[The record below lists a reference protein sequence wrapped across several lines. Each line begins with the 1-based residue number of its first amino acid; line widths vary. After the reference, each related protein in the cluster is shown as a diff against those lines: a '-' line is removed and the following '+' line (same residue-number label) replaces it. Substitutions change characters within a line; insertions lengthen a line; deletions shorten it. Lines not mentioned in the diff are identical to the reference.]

1 MARIRQEDIEAVK
14 ERTDI
19 VKLVGQYLTLKKSGH
34 DSLTGLCPFHQEKTG
49 SFSVSPAKQVFYCF
63 GCGKGGDAITFLRE
77 LEQLSYVEA
86 IERLA
91 GDAGVTLRFEG
102 DSAAERRASERRKAL
117 YRANEQAAQLFAQM
131 LKDGREGGDARA
143 YIAERGIGPEAIEQ
157 FEIGYAPGYPDF
169 LLRRL
174 SGARDLSTDLL
185 LEAGLATKGED
196 GAVRDRF
203 RGRLTFPIQDLQGR
217 HIGFGA
223 RVLPSDARAGE
234 QAKYLN
240 TAETPIY
247 RKHEV
252 LYNMHRARQAVAK
265 SGDVFVVEGY
275 TDVIGLAQA
284 GIDNVVATCGT
295 ALGERHVEQLSRF
308 ADRAILSFDS
318 DEAGARAAE
327 RAFAYQERF
336 SVTIVVLV
344 MPEGLDPA
352 DFVAKHGADA
362 VRKAASTAR
371 PLVEYMVRRTV
382 DRHDLGTIEG
392 QSAAVAD
399 ALPLLERLTDP
410 VRRSEYVG
418 LLADLA
424 GVSEVSVS
432 QSLQRR
438 LGGKPVEVATTM
450 KRGTA
455 RERVERES
463 LRLIVRGD
471 VDAELASALAATDF
485 SSAETTSPVRRA
497 PRGRMGPGRDRRWR
511 RSRPRGA
518 GRGPRRRAPRGRSH
532 PRVRRGGRR
541 AAPRVRAQSAERR
554 AARAAPETEPDD
566 RCRIR
571 RPVQA
576 ACRGGRRAPSATRRV
591 TVIPLPYTVPVA
603 MHTPQDMA

>member
-1 MARIRQEDIEAVK
+1 VARIRQEDVEAVK

-19 VKLVGQYLTLKKSGH
+19 VQLVGQYLTLKKSGH

-77 LEQLSYVEA
+77 LEHLSYVEA

-91 GDAGVTLRFEG
+91 STAGVTLRYEG
-102 DSAAERRASERRKAL
+102 DSAAERRAAERRRSL
-117 YRANEQAAQLFAQM
+117 YRANEQAASMFSTM
-131 LKDGREGGDARA
+131 LTSGKEATDARA
-143 YIAERGIGPEAIEQ
+143 YVTERGISAESIET
-157 FEIGYAPGYPDF
+157 FEIGYAPGYSDF

-174 SGARDLSTDLL
+174 SGARDLSAEIL
-185 LEAGLATKGED
+185 LEAGLASRGED
-196 GAVRDRF
+196 GTVRDRF

-265 SGDVFVVEGY
+265 TGDVFVVEGY

-284 GIDNVVATCGT
+284 GITNVVATCGT
-295 ALGERHVEQLSRF
+295 ALGERHFEQLSRF

-327 RAFAYQERF
+327 RAFGFQERYPI
-336 SVTIVVLV
+336 TAVVLI
-344 MPEGLDPA
+344 MPDGLDPA

-362 VRKAASTAR
+362 VAAAASSAR

-382 DRHDLGTIEG
+382 ERHDLGTIEG
-392 QSAAVAD
+392 RSAAVAD
-399 ALPLLERLTDP
+399 ALPILERLNDP
-410 VRRSEYVG
+410 IRRSEYEG

-424 GVSEVSVS
+424 GVSHASVA
-432 QSLQRR
+432 QSLARQ
-438 LGGKPVEVATTM
+438 LSGKPAEVASTM

-455 RERVERES
+455 RERLEREVVK
-463 LRLIVRGD
+463 LIARGD
-471 VDAELASALAATDF
+471 LGADLAATIDQTDF
-485 SSAETTSPVRRA
+485 STPKQRA
-497 PRGRMGPGRDRRWR
+497 LFVALRDEKWDAGPI
-511 RSRPRGA
+511 
-518 GRGPRRRAPRGRSH
+518 
-532 PRVRRGGRR
+532 VGGEDGER
-541 AAPRVRAQSAERR
+541 AAKVAALIVEPLEGDPTPAYAEAVVDRLRTFVLKGQSDEVRGKLQRMNPTTDAAYDELFRRLVEIDGELRRLKERS
-554 AARAAPETEPDD
+554 P
-566 RCRIR
+566 
-571 RPVQA
+571 
-576 ACRGGRRAPSATRRV
+576 
-591 TVIPLPYTVPVA
+591 
-603 MHTPQDMA
+603 

>member
-1 MARIRQEDIEAVK
+1 MARIRQEDVEAVK

-19 VKLVGQYLTLKKSGH
+19 VQLVGQYLTLKKSGH

-77 LEQLSYVEA
+77 LEHLSYVEA

-91 GDAGVTLRFEG
+91 STAGVTLRYEG
-102 DSAAERRASERRKAL
+102 DSAIERRAAERRKAL
-117 YRANEQAAQLFAQM
+117 FRANEQAASLFSTM
-131 LKDGREGGDARA
+131 LRSGKEATDARA
-143 YIAERGIGPEAIEQ
+143 YVTERGITPESIET
-157 FEIGYAPGYPDF
+157 FEIGYAPGYSDF

-174 SGARDLSTDLL
+174 AGNRDLSSEIL
-185 LEAGLATKGED
+185 LEAGLASRGED
-196 GAVRDRF
+196 GTVRDRF

-265 SGDVFVVEGY
+265 TGDVFVVEGY

-284 GIDNVVATCGT
+284 GITNVVATCGT
-295 ALGERHVEQLSRF
+295 ALGERHFEQLSRF
-308 ADRAILSFDS
+308 ATRAILSFDS

-327 RAFAYQERF
+327 RAFGFQERYPI
-336 SVTIVVLV
+336 TAVVLI
-344 MPEGLDPA
+344 MPDGLDPA

-362 VRKAASTAR
+362 VSAAAASAR

-382 DRHDLGTIEG
+382 ERHDLGTIEG
-392 QSAAVAD
+392 RSAAVAD
-399 ALPLLERLTDP
+399 ALPILERLNDP
-410 VRRSEYVG
+410 IRRSEYEG

-424 GVSEVSVS
+424 GVSHASVA
-432 QSLQRR
+432 QSLARD
-438 LGGKPVEVATTM
+438 LSGKPAEVASTM

-455 RERVERES
+455 RERLEREVVK
-463 LRLIVRGD
+463 LIARGD
-471 VDAELASALAATDF
+471 LGPDLAATIDESDF
-485 SSAETTSPVRRA
+485 STPKQRALFAALRDVKWDSGTIVGGEDGDLAAKVAALIVEPLEGEPTPAYAEAVADRLGTFVLKAQSDEIRGKLQRMNPTTDADYDELFQRLVEID
-497 PRGRMGPGRDRRWR
+497 GELR
-511 RSRPRGA
+511 RSKE
-518 GRGPRRRAPRGRSH
+518 RS
-532 PRVRRGGRR
+532 P
-541 AAPRVRAQSAERR
+541 
-554 AARAAPETEPDD
+554 
-566 RCRIR
+566 
-571 RPVQA
+571 
-576 ACRGGRRAPSATRRV
+576 
-591 TVIPLPYTVPVA
+591 
-603 MHTPQDMA
+603 